1 MTNVFD
7 TGYRLPA
14 MPWSW
19 LGAATP
25 SAAAAAA
32 VAAAAVTP
40 SPAATPLVL
49 APRAAT
55 RRSELDHHHHVAKF
69 TLNTVENSESHH
81 RHSHLFH
88 REFIQQLHL
97 TTDLNEILPR
107 S

>member
-1 MTNVFD
+1 M

-40 SPAATPLVL
+40 SPATAPLVL

-55 RRSELDHHHHVAKF
+55 RRRYKQS
-69 TLNTVENSESHH
+69 
-81 RHSHLFH
+81 
-88 REFIQQLHL
+88 
-97 TTDLNEILPR
+97 
-107 S
+107 